1 MEELIQIF
9 EYITREASYDGKSPI
24 LKWDLNEASLWGL
37 IDAFQ
42 SITFFVGQR
51 FESESRF
58 QIYQFWNINLAV
70 GMQGKNCWVQIQW
83 IEIKSKSAEF
93 KFNGLNSILSILNIL
108 DFRGLC
114 Y

>member
-51 FESESRF
+51 FESESRSAEYKLASWI
-58 QIYQFWNINLAV
+58 QIYQFWNINIAV
-70 GMQGKNCWVQIQW
+70 EIHGKNCWV
-83 IEIKSKSAEF
+83 
-93 KFNGLNSILSILNIL
+93 
-108 DFRGLC
+108 
-114 Y
+114 